1 MTNTTNNNATVNEL
15 YVAHNVLDAITEEAL
30 LQDRP
35 KVITNMASQ
44 TINATT
50 TIKEEETMKKRT
62 IAIVGVE
69 TQECVETTLDALSF
83 EELLDMKQLTKDIIR
98 AYLEEENV
106 VMSNTE
112 FKKTKRGD
120 LLQML
125 YVIMH
130 PVKITSKVLVQEMTM
145 GATFATSTCRC
156 TRCGGSGIFYTRV
169 ENNIPVK
176 AIPDDGMCYRCQGTG
191 IEPGKELDI
200 SKPTPKTVPVGDFSS
215 DTAPVFEP
223 VPKKE
228 RTAKEKS
235 DLLKEY
241 LKDCA
246 SKNAK
251 KGFGYSISAHMLCAI
266 ILKADCGLEKLKGN
280 EDKVTDEQK
289 KSVDTVRTWLKE
301 KGIITP
307 VLYTV
312 EQDENVRVYIAGY
325 DGRKDNTEN
334 DKVKIY
340 PYNQHYASIYKPV
353 SVTSYAVNLNNWK

>member
-62 IAIVGVE
+62 IAIVDVE
-69 TQECVETTLDALSF
+69 TQECVETTLDALSL
-83 EELLDMKQLTKDIIR
+83 EELIGMKEFTKDIIR
-98 AYLEEENV
+98 AYLEEEGV
-106 VMSNTE
+106 VISNTE
-112 FKKTKRGD
+112 FKKTKRAV
-120 LLQML
+120 LIQSL
-125 YVIMH
+125 YRIMH
-130 PVKITSKVLVQEMTM
+130 PVAQEMMQAMKSGSMVTTT
-145 GATFATSTCRC
+145 ACKC

-169 ENNIPVK
+169 ENNIPIK
-176 AIPDDGMCYRCQGTG
+176 AIPDNGMCYRCQGTG
-191 IEPGKELDI
+191 IEPIHEK
-200 SKPTPKTVPVGDFSS
+200 KTVPVGDFSS

-223 VPKKE
+223 APKKE

-340 PYNQHYASIYKPV
+340 PYNQHYASIYKPA